1 METPSREASDAGS
14 ATRRNPHGLG
24 MSPGRGVYSFLDD
37 LSPEAKREATIEDRA
52 ALLQLTKFRERLAA
66 MGDDAGDGDEH
77 DPPATPSDSPRTTEI
92 DESSP
97 RSPDE
102 NAPPGTG
109 IPGMTPRKVH
119 PSFTLPPHE
128 QQQQQPDAAA
138 AARTRGTSPSMIT
151 SPSGRI
157 EVGDTTPTHPSPLG
171 REPTTPT
178 GRGIHRTVTP
188 RALDDGTVVERDN
201 DDGDG
206 LTETHRSATDGS
218 TGGGASV
225 STIPG
230 HSTARG
236 STQLARSTQRADPPN
251 DEFIVGRLLGS
262 VEAALAEAATPR
274 AALGSLCA
282 DLDECTR
289 AIDGLREGHIALER
303 EDGVLTEAQGQ
314 MREELDDLWRTRLPR
329 LERLMGRL
337 CERLDSTDNSFGIHV
352 DAKVDAVRAEMIGLV
367 SSRVDA
373 AFEARDKSRERD
385 GADKHAAAL
394 GLELVR
400 LKERLDAAD
409 ASMRT
414 EMLGLVAMVEAVRAE
429 AAAEARD
436 RSRERER
443 EDATHP
449 DTHTA
454 ALELELVR
462 LQERLDAA
470 FARVDSGVN
479 TLRAETS
486 TRVDTLREETTARMD
501 QIRKETAELFRT
513 ERANRSFAALCGEI
527 GARVAGNLEPCV
539 DVVTALATRVLGPSG
554 HETQVI
560 VHDTSGTPVA
570 VTPAVKKPFAAGLG
584 AAALARFGVD
594 GGSDAMN
601 EDETM
606 ARDLLGASLVVLAAE
621 AAHAI
626 APRGPCRVA
635 TRVIRAAVWTSGA
648 TLLSGVVKSICH
660 GLATNALAEYA
671 ARKRREGVR
680 AYGGV
685 NAGVD
690 DDTDTEDTDEERF
703 ETPPARSP
711 ADPDLF
717 VDTH

>member
-1 METPSREASDAGS
+1 
-14 ATRRNPHGLG
+14 
-24 MSPGRGVYSFLDD
+24 
-37 LSPEAKREATIEDRA
+37 
-52 ALLQLTKFRERLAA
+52 
-66 MGDDAGDGDEH
+66 
-77 DPPATPSDSPRTTEI
+77 
-92 DESSP
+92 
-97 RSPDE
+97 
-102 NAPPGTG
+102 
-109 IPGMTPRKVH
+109 
-119 PSFTLPPHE
+119 
-128 QQQQQPDAAA
+128 
-138 AARTRGTSPSMIT
+138 
-151 SPSGRI
+151 
-157 EVGDTTPTHPSPLG
+157 
-171 REPTTPT
+171 
-178 GRGIHRTVTP
+178 
-188 RALDDGTVVERDN
+188 
-201 DDGDG
+201 
-206 LTETHRSATDGS
+206 
-218 TGGGASV
+218 
-225 STIPG
+225 
-230 HSTARG
+230 
-236 STQLARSTQRADPPN
+236 
-251 DEFIVGRLLGS
+251 
-262 VEAALAEAATPR
+262 
-274 AALGSLCA
+274 
-282 DLDECTR
+282 
-289 AIDGLREGHIALER
+289 
-303 EDGVLTEAQGQ
+303 
-314 MREELDDLWRTRLPR
+314 
-329 LERLMGRL
+329 
-337 CERLDSTDNSFGIHV
+337 
-352 DAKVDAVRAEMIGLV
+352 
-367 SSRVDA
+367 
-373 AFEARDKSRERD
+373 
-385 GADKHAAAL
+385 
-394 GLELVR
+394 
-400 LKERLDAAD
+400 
-409 ASMRT
+409 
-414 EMLGLVAMVEAVRAE
+414 
-429 AAAEARD
+429 
-436 RSRERER
+436 
-443 EDATHP
+443 
-449 DTHTA
+449 
-454 ALELELVR
+454 LELELVR
-462 LQERLDAA
+462 LQERLEAA

-560 VHDTSGTPVA
+560 VDDTSGTPVA

-594 GGSDAMN
+594 GGSDTMN

-660 GLATNALAEYA
+660 GVATNALAEYA

>member
-1 METPSREASDAGS
+1 
-14 ATRRNPHGLG
+14 
-24 MSPGRGVYSFLDD
+24 
-37 LSPEAKREATIEDRA
+37 
-52 ALLQLTKFRERLAA
+52 
-66 MGDDAGDGDEH
+66 
-77 DPPATPSDSPRTTEI
+77 
-92 DESSP
+92 
-97 RSPDE
+97 
-102 NAPPGTG
+102 
-109 IPGMTPRKVH
+109 
-119 PSFTLPPHE
+119 
-128 QQQQQPDAAA
+128 
-138 AARTRGTSPSMIT
+138 
-151 SPSGRI
+151 
-157 EVGDTTPTHPSPLG
+157 
-171 REPTTPT
+171 
-178 GRGIHRTVTP
+178 
-188 RALDDGTVVERDN
+188 
-201 DDGDG
+201 
-206 LTETHRSATDGS
+206 
-218 TGGGASV
+218 
-225 STIPG
+225 
-230 HSTARG
+230 
-236 STQLARSTQRADPPN
+236 
-251 DEFIVGRLLGS
+251 
-262 VEAALAEAATPR
+262 
-274 AALGSLCA
+274 
-282 DLDECTR
+282 
-289 AIDGLREGHIALER
+289 
-303 EDGVLTEAQGQ
+303 
-314 MREELDDLWRTRLPR
+314 
-329 LERLMGRL
+329 
-337 CERLDSTDNSFGIHV
+337 
-352 DAKVDAVRAEMIGLV
+352 
-367 SSRVDA
+367 
-373 AFEARDKSRERD
+373 
-385 GADKHAAAL
+385 
-394 GLELVR
+394 
-400 LKERLDAAD
+400 
-409 ASMRT
+409 
-414 EMLGLVAMVEAVRAE
+414 
-429 AAAEARD
+429 
-436 RSRERER
+436 
-443 EDATHP
+443 
-449 DTHTA
+449 
-454 ALELELVR
+454 LELELVR
-462 LQERLDAA
+462 SQERLDAA

-648 TLLSGVVKSICH
+648 TLLSGVVKSTCH
-660 GLATNALAEYA
+660 GVATNALAEYA

>member
-14 ATRRNPHGLG
+14 ATRRNPRALG

-77 DPPATPSDSPRTTEI
+77 DPPATPSESPRTAM

-109 IPGMTPRKVH
+109 IPGMTPRKVL

-128 QQQQQPDAAA
+128 QQQQQQQPDAAA
-138 AARTRGTSPSMIT
+138 VRTRGTSPSMIT

-157 EVGDTTPTHPSPLG
+157 EVGDTTTTHPSPLG

-206 LTETHRSATDGS
+206 LTETHRSATDVS

-274 AALGSLCA
+274 AALGSLRA
-282 DLDECTR
+282 DLDECSR

-385 GADKHAAAL
+385 GADKHADAL

-414 EMLGLVAMVEAVRAE
+414 EMLGLVARVEAVRAE

-436 RSRERER
+436 RRERDGEG
-443 EDATHP
+443 
-449 DTHTA
+449 THTA

-560 VHDTSGTPVA
+560 VDDTSGTPVA

-584 AAALARFGVD
+584 TAALARFGVE
-594 GGSDAMN
+594 GGSDTMN

-685 NAGVD
+685 SAGVD